1 VISGRDVVTGLKPVL
16 VLGLLVAVVYG
27 FQWSYVYSP
36 ERDRLARSHESAQ
49 ADLRKA
55 QSTAER
61 WPEFVGEYLKRERE
75 LAELRRKLPS
85 VSRIP
90 AFVGQAERLLE
101 ELGVQGELRSRPSSE
116 AFDFYW
122 RHRFAWTL
130 SGPESAVSALR
141 HRIQEEWPLVVWVDE
156 GETSGGVNVSLLLWS
171 GSESDGSYES
181 PCPVRGEPWLLWP
194 YSKRISELREELRA
208 TCTRVEQSR
217 ELLEQLSRFEAV
229 SVDVERAQT
238 IIGHLERDAPRAGSG
253 EESGLD
259 RSDPPGHDHPR
270 DRP

>member
-1 VISGRDVVTGLKPVL
+1 VVTGLKPL
-16 VLGLLVAVVYG
+16 LAGGLLVAVVYG
-27 FQWSYVYSP
+27 FQWSFVYSP
-36 ERDRLARSHESAQ
+36 ARDRLLRSHDSAQ

-55 QSTAER
+55 QYAAER
-61 WPEFVGEYLKRERE
+61 WPEFVDEYLKRERE
-75 LAELRRKLPS
+75 LTELRRKLPS
-85 VSRIP
+85 VSRMP
-90 AFVGQAERLLE
+90 AFVGQVERLLAA
-101 ELGVQGELRSRPSSE
+101 LGVQGELRSSPSSE

-130 SGPESAVSALR
+130 SGPEGAVTALR

-156 GETSGGVNVSLLLWS
+156 GETSEGVNVSLLLWS

-194 YSKRISELREELRA
+194 YSKRISSLREELRA
-208 TCTRVEQSR
+208 TCTRVNHSR
-217 ELLEQLSRFEAV
+217 ELLEQLSRFEAI
-229 SVDVERAQT
+229 SVDVERART
-238 IIGHLERDAPRAGSG
+238 IIAHLERDAPPAESR

-259 RSDPPGHDHPR
+259 RSHSPGHDQPR